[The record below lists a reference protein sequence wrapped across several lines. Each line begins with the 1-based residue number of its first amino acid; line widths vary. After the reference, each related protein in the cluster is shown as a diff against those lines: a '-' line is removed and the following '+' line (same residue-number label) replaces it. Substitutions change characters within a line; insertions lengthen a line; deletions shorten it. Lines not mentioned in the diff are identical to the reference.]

1 MDDLIQNFNI
11 NEVQKSGAIFD
22 ITKLDYLNSQHL
34 SNLNLDEFKKQLMPF
49 LEQISIDI
57 NKHRDVDKL
66 LVAMRTS
73 ANTLKGIAFE
83 LRAYYSNVIEY
94 DENALNKFVNEESMN
109 ILNNLKD
116 IFIKIDEWTEANI
129 DSALKSYQV
138 DKNLSVPKVN
148 QPIRIALTGSTK
160 SPSLGLT
167 LELFGKEESLVRLDR
182 LLLHLKS

>member
-34 SNLNLDEFKKQLMPF
+34 GNLNLDEFKTMLTPF
-49 LEQISIDI
+49 LEKISIDI
-57 NKHRDVDKL
+57 NNHHDVNKL

-73 ANTLKGIAFE
+73 ANTLKGIASE
-83 LRAYYSNVIEY
+83 LRAYYSNAIQY
-94 DENALNKFVNEESMN
+94 DENALKKFVDEESIK
-109 ILNNLKD
+109 ILFNLKD
-116 IFIKIDEWTEANI
+116 VFTNINEWTEANI
-129 DSALKSYQV
+129 DNALKSYQV
-138 DKNLSVPKVN
+138 DNNLSVPKVN

-167 LELFGKEESLVRLDR
+167 LELFGKDESLQRLDSF
-182 LLLHLKS
+182 LSHLQS